1 MSKKSAKAE
10 EKSAKAEAEEKSA
23 RTEEIMEIVKEK
35 QVLDVILTGLTE
47 SLTPLIELIVTRM
60 TASLMS
66 TFEAMMDQRITD
78 RVAEIQLS
86 SDVKWKKYD
95 TELATIDAKLE
106 EADVRSRMRSLV
118 IYGMP
123 DLPTPNPSV
132 QFGDVISASFQ
143 PDTNALSR
151 NQRALE
157 LVQSFLHMS
166 RSYLDLDLTAD
177 DIINIRRLFV
187 KNSSK
192 PHPVMVEFSFKITR
206 DRILQS
212 RKRLRS
218 APNRPDR
225 PIYINENLTKRNA
238 HIFALARKLLQ
249 DKKIHSTWTY
259 NGYTYINSDPDESTK
274 PRRIL
279 LSNDLPQDIWS
290 GQIHVGLGD
299 YQAPVIGI

>member
-1 MSKKSAKAE
+1 MSKNSAKSE

-23 RTEEIMEIVKEK
+23 RTEIMDIVKEK
-35 QVLDVILTGLTE
+35 QVLDAILTGLSE

-60 TASLMS
+60 TASLKS

-78 RVAEIQLS
+78 GVAEIKLS

-106 EADVRSRMRSLV
+106 EADVRSRMKSLV

-132 QFGDVISASFQ
+132 QFGDVISASVQ
-143 PDTNALSR
+143 PDTNASSR
-151 NQRALE
+151 NQRTPE

-177 DIINIRRLFV
+177 DIIDIRRLFV
-187 KNSSK
+187 KNGSK
-192 PHPVMVEFSFKITR
+192 PHPVMVEFSSKITR

-238 HIFALARKLLQ
+238 HIFVLARKLLR

-259 NGYTYINSDPDESTK
+259 NGYTYIKSDPDELTK

-279 LSNDLPQDIWS
+279 LPNDLPQDIWS
-290 GQIHVGLGD
+290 GQIHVDLGD
-299 YQAPVIGI
+299 YQETVGI